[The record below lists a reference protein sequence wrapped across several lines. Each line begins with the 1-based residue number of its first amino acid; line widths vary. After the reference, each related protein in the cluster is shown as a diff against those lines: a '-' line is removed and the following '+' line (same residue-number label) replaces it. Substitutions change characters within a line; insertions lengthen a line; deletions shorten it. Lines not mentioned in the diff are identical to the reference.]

1 MWKLA
6 FRNIFRHQARTAL
19 TLAAISFGVI
29 ALILAGGFVQDIYI
43 QLREAVIHS
52 QFGHLQVY
60 RAGFGT
66 FGRRSPY
73 QYMISNPERTVAEL
87 RQLEHV
93 VDIMPRVNFSALLSN
108 GRSSLPVIGEGI
120 DPEKEVKLSSYM
132 RIKSGRQISGADAFG
147 ILLGEGVANALKVSP
162 GDQVTLLLN
171 TPEGALNTLDLEVL
185 GVFQTFAK
193 DYDDRAVRVSLSAAR
208 QLLATKAVHK
218 LVIALTDSNLT
229 EKVAARVRQTLPPR
243 EFELKTWYELAD
255 FYQKAVD
262 LYQRYFAVLRLI
274 ILGMVLLS
282 VANSVNMTIYE
293 RTGEFGTLMAL
304 GNRRGDVAT
313 LIVVEMLMLGL
324 IGSAVGVVLGVA
336 LATAVSSVGIPMPP
350 VPNTN
355 TGYTALI
362 RVVPAEV
369 ERAFLVGLFATLA
382 ASLLPAF
389 KASRRPVVEALR
401 HN

>member
-6 FRNIFRHQARTAL
+6 FRNIFRHKARTSL

-60 RAGFGT
+60 SAGYSA

-73 QYMISNPERTVAEL
+73 QYMIQNPDQKIAQL
-87 RQLEHV
+87 RQLDHV
-93 VDIMPRVNFSALLSN
+93 LDVLPRVSFSGLLSN

-120 DPEKEVKLSSYM
+120 DPEKEAKLSSYM
-132 RIKSGRQISGADAFG
+132 KIKGGRQLAPADAAG
-147 ILLGEGVANALKVSP
+147 ILLGEGVANALKTAP
-162 GDQVTLLLN
+162 GDSVTLLLN
-171 TPEGALNTLDLEVL
+171 TPEGALNTLDLEVV

-193 DYDDRAVRVSLSAAR
+193 DYDDRAIRVSLPAAQ
-208 QLLATKAVHK
+208 QLLTTKAVHK
-218 LVIALTDSNLT
+218 LIFALDDSNATDTVAT
-229 EKVAARVRQTLPPR
+229 ELRRRLPAKD
-243 EFELKTWYELAD
+243 FELKTWYQLAD

-262 LYQRYFAVLRLI
+262 LYQRYFAVLRII

-304 GNRRGDVAT
+304 GNRRGDVAS
-313 LIVVEMLMLGL
+313 LIVAEMFILGI
-324 IGSAVGVVLGVA
+324 IGSSLGVLLGVT
-336 LATAVSSVGIPMPP
+336 LAAAVSSIGIPMPP

-355 TGYTALI
+355 SGYTALVRI
-362 RVVPAEV
+362 VPAEI
-369 ERAFLVGLFATLA
+369 ERAFMVGLFATLA
-382 ASLLPAF
+382 ASFIPAHR
-389 KASRRPVVEALR
+389 ASRLPVVEALR
-401 HN
+401 RN